1 MKANTQICMH
11 CFKIWFRGGVDSILF
26 YGFGLDRV
34 LDLKEGTTTVG
45 GLLDYSCLLD
55 SWENGNGKIDDVTVT
70 ASFCANYTLLL
81 LLPSPC
87 FPVVTNIMWGKK
99 WSNFLHKN
107 STKYFSIS
115 CFGCVFVINREKE
128 RERKK
133 LSLWLTDSCIDA
145 F

>member
-1 MKANTQICMH
+1 MH

-87 FPVVTNIMWGKK
+87 FPVVTNIM
-99 WSNFLHKN
+99 
-107 STKYFSIS
+107 
-115 CFGCVFVINREKE
+115 
-128 RERKK
+128 
-133 LSLWLTDSCIDA
+133 
-145 F
+145 